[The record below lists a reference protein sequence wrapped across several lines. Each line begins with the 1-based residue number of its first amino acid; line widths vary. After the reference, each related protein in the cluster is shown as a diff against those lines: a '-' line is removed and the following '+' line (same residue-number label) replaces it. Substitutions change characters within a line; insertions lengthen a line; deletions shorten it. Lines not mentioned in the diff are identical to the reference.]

1 MFDMNDTTNL
11 IADTPVFDMND
22 TIDLIADTPDDV

>member
-1 MFDMNDTTNL
+1 MFDTNDTTNL